1 MKKPK
6 QKKLLKQID
15 NQLRYLPKNSKA
27 KQTRV
32 KTTGKNSSGKSTKI
46 DYDAHWQGMP
56 EFTRRSIEP
65 IKQLIVNFDTKE
77 DMLKFSKLVGQPITA
92 KTKSIYYP
100 EFHDVLCTDKRW
112 SDKKGYKRKTK

>member
-1 MKKPK
+1 MKKQLKEK
-6 QKKLLKQID
+6 QHQRRVNGVGAQTKQAT
-15 NQLRYLPKNSKA
+15 KVSAKTTKA
-27 KQTRV
+27 KQ
-32 KTTGKNSSGKSTKI
+32 SI

-77 DMLKFSKLVGQPITA
+77 DMLKFSKLVGQAITA

-100 EFHDVLCTDKRW
+100 EFHDVLYTDKRW